1 MKILSIN
8 AGSSSLKFTLFEL
21 PKTDAIASGVFE
33 KIGLEDSFYTIKYNG
48 EKTRKEVYLKD
59 HSIAV
64 DCLMKDL
71 IDMHIVS
78 SLAEIEGVGHRIV
91 HGGSEF
97 TTPVILTD
105 EVIERISKYN
115 ELGPLHN
122 PANLLGVK
130 AFMNALPGVVNVGV
144 FDTGFHQT
152 MDEEHFLYPV
162 PYEWYTKYG
171 VRKYGFH
178 GTSHRFV
185 YKQICEKLNN
195 EKLKVITC
203 HIGNGASL
211 CAIDEGKVVDTSMGF
226 TPVAG
231 VMMGTRC
238 GDIDSGILEYVCN
251 KTGKTISE
259 VTNDLNKKSGFLG
272 ISGISSDA
280 RDVENAA
287 MEGNKMAILAEN
299 MYAQKIANYIIELY
313 ENNGRVDQNL
323 LISLFDQEDDNQVN
337 VLRNKV
343 IELLMEKHH
352 PPFSIQLMEDC
363 KNALRNE
370 QSKYKSRIELESAL
384 KGKDPKEQARL
395 LDEYL
400 KAKN

>member
-287 MEGNKMAILAEN
+287 MEGNKLAILAEN
-299 MYAQKIANYIIELY
+299 MYAQKIANYIAVYNNMLNGADAIVFTAGVG
-313 ENNGRVDQNL
+313 ENSARMRKMVIDRVKSLGVKLDNNLNNVRGEYRKISSEDSSIDVFVLPTNEEL
-323 LISLFDQEDDNQVN
+323 LIAQDTL
-337 VLRNKV
+337 
-343 IELLMEKHH
+343 
-352 PPFSIQLMEDC
+352 QLKCEMGD
-363 KNALRNE
+363 
-370 QSKYKSRIELESAL
+370 
-384 KGKDPKEQARL
+384 
-395 LDEYL
+395 
-400 KAKN
+400 

>member
-71 IDMHIVS
+71 VDMHIVS

-162 PYEWYTKYG
+162 PYEWYIKYG

-287 MEGNKMAILAEN
+287 IEGNKMAILAEN
-299 MYAQKIANYIIELY
+299 MYAQKIANYIAVYNNMLNGADAIVFTAGVG
-313 ENNGRVDQNL
+313 ENSARMRKMVIDRVKSLGVKLDDSLNNVRGEYRKISSEDSSIDVFVLPTNEEL
-323 LISLFDQEDDNQVN
+323 LIAQDTL
-337 VLRNKV
+337 
-343 IELLMEKHH
+343 
-352 PPFSIQLMEDC
+352 QLKCEMGD
-363 KNALRNE
+363 
-370 QSKYKSRIELESAL
+370 
-384 KGKDPKEQARL
+384 
-395 LDEYL
+395 
-400 KAKN
+400 

>member
-78 SLAEIEGVGHRIV
+78 SLDEIEGVGHRIV

-226 TPVAG
+226 TPLTG

-299 MYAQKIANYIIELY
+299 MYAQKIANYIAVYNNMLNGADAIVFTAGVG
-313 ENNGRVDQNL
+313 ENSARMRKMVIDRVKSLGVKLDNNLNNVRGEYRKISSEDSTIDVFVLPTNEEL
-323 LISLFDQEDDNQVN
+323 LIAQDTL
-337 VLRNKV
+337 
-343 IELLMEKHH
+343 
-352 PPFSIQLMEDC
+352 QLKCEMGD
-363 KNALRNE
+363 
-370 QSKYKSRIELESAL
+370 
-384 KGKDPKEQARL
+384 
-395 LDEYL
+395 
-400 KAKN
+400 

>member
-21 PKTDAIASGVFE
+21 PKTEAIASGVFE

-48 EKTRKEVYLKD
+48 EKIRKEVYLKD

-64 DCLMKDL
+64 ECLMKDL
-71 IDMHIVS
+71 VDMHIVS

-195 EKLKVITC
+195 DELKVITC

-226 TPVAG
+226 TPLTG

-287 MEGNKMAILAEN
+287 MEGNHMAILAEN
-299 MYAQKIANYIIELY
+299 MYAQKIANYIAVYNNMLNGADAIIFTAGVG
-313 ENNGRVDQNL
+313 ENSARMRKMVIDRVKSLGVKLDDNLNNVRGEYRKISSEDSTIDVFVLPTNEEL
-323 LISLFDQEDDNQVN
+323 LIAQDTL
-337 VLRNKV
+337 
-343 IELLMEKHH
+343 
-352 PPFSIQLMEDC
+352 QLKCEMGD
-363 KNALRNE
+363 
-370 QSKYKSRIELESAL
+370 
-384 KGKDPKEQARL
+384 
-395 LDEYL
+395 
-400 KAKN
+400 

>member
-21 PKTDAIASGVFE
+21 PKTEAIASGVFE

-48 EKTRKEVYLKD
+48 EKIRKEVYLKD

-64 DCLMKDL
+64 ECLMKDL
-71 IDMHIVS
+71 VDMHIVS

-195 EKLKVITC
+195 DELKVITC

-226 TPVAG
+226 TPLTG

-287 MEGNKMAILAEN
+287 MEGNHMAILAEN
-299 MYAQKIANYIIELY
+299 MYAQKIANYIAVYNNMLNGADAIIFTAGVG
-313 ENNGRVDQNL
+313 ENSARMRKMIIDRVKSLGVKLDDNLNNVRGEYRKISSEDSTIDVFVLPTNEEL
-323 LISLFDQEDDNQVN
+323 LIAQDTL
-337 VLRNKV
+337 
-343 IELLMEKHH
+343 
-352 PPFSIQLMEDC
+352 QLKCEMGD
-363 KNALRNE
+363 
-370 QSKYKSRIELESAL
+370 
-384 KGKDPKEQARL
+384 
-395 LDEYL
+395 
-400 KAKN
+400 

>member
-33 KIGLEDSFYTIKYNG
+33 KIGLKDSFYTIKYDG

-59 HSIAV
+59 HAVAV
-64 DCLMKDL
+64 DYLMKDL
-71 IDMHIVS
+71 VDMHIVS
-78 SLAEIEGVGHRIV
+78 SLAEIEGVGHRIL
-91 HGGSEF
+91 HGGAEF
-97 TTPVILTD
+97 TKPVVLSED
-105 EVIERISKYN
+105 VIERISKYN

-130 AFMNALPGVVNVGV
+130 AFMKALPGVINVGV

-162 PYEWYTKYG
+162 PYEWYTNYG

-185 YKQICEKLNN
+185 YGEICKKLEN
-195 EKLKVITC
+195 EELKVITC

-211 CAIDEGKVVDTSMGF
+211 CAIDEGKVIDTSMGF
-226 TPVAG
+226 TPLAG

-238 GDIDSGILEYVCN
+238 GDIDPSILEYVCN

-272 ISGISSDA
+272 ISEISSDA

-299 MYAQKIANYIIELY
+299 MYAQKIANYIAVYNNMLNGADAIVFTAGVG
-313 ENNGRVDQNL
+313 ENSARMRKMVIDRVKSLGVKLDDNLNNVRGEYQKISAEDSTIAVYVLPTNEEL
-323 LISLFDQEDDNQVN
+323 LIAQDTL
-337 VLRNKV
+337 
-343 IELLMEKHH
+343 
-352 PPFSIQLMEDC
+352 QLKREMGD
-363 KNALRNE
+363 
-370 QSKYKSRIELESAL
+370 
-384 KGKDPKEQARL
+384 
-395 LDEYL
+395 
-400 KAKN
+400 

>member
-21 PKTDAIASGVFE
+21 PKTEAIASGVFE
-33 KIGLEDSFYTIKYNG
+33 KIGLKDSFYTIKYDG

-59 HSIAV
+59 HSVAV
-64 DCLMKDL
+64 DYLIKDL
-71 IDMHIVS
+71 VDMHIVS
-78 SLAEIEGVGHRIV
+78 SLNEIEGVGHRIL
-91 HGGSEF
+91 HGGAEF
-97 TTPVILTD
+97 THPVVLNED
-105 EVIERISKYN
+105 VVARISKYN

-122 PANLLGVK
+122 PANLLGVE
-130 AFMNALPGVVNVGV
+130 AFMKALPGVINVGV

-162 PYEWYTKYG
+162 PYEWYEKYG

-185 YKQICEKLNN
+185 YGELCKKLEN
-195 EKLKVITC
+195 EELKVITC

-226 TPVAG
+226 TPLAG

-238 GDIDSGILEYVCN
+238 GDIDPSILEYVCN

-259 VTNDLNKKSGFLG
+259 ITNDLNKKSGFLG
-272 ISGISSDA
+272 VSGISSDA

-287 MEGNKMAILAEN
+287 MEGNKMAVLAEN
-299 MYAQKIANYIIELY
+299 MYAQKIANYIAVYNNMLGGADAIVLTAGVG
-313 ENNGRVDQNL
+313 ENCDKMRRM
-323 LISLFDQEDDNQVN
+323 I
-337 VLRNKV
+337 
-343 IELLMEKHH
+343 
-352 PPFSIQLMEDC
+352 FSGLQPLGIIL
-363 KNALRNE
+363 
-370 QSKYKSRIELESAL
+370 
-384 KGKDPKEQARL
+384 DP
-395 LDEYL
+395 
-400 KAKN
+400 AKNKQRGFERFISSDKSEVPVIVIPTDEEYMIARDTYDIVRAKTQIVPVQK